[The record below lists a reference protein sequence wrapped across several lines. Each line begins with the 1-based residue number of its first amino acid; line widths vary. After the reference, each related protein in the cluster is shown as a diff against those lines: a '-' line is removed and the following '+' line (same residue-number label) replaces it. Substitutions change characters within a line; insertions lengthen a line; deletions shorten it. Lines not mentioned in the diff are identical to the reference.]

1 MTSFA
6 TAFNNV
12 TTTTNGDL
20 AYKSTLDA
28 NVDLFYQAGAS
39 RGKDIGMLFDK
50 AVAANEDIAVRTLLW
65 LRDAR
70 EGSGERQQF
79 KDLVLRLKPE
89 VIQKVIPLIPELGR
103 WDDLLVFLDTP
114 YERQA
119 MGVVAAGLNMSNG
132 LCAKWMPRK
141 GITAAKVRKVLGIK
155 SPKLWRQLLVSLT
168 DVVEQQMCSKDWSK
182 IEFGKVP
189 SVAAGRYIQAFLR
202 NAPEAY
208 NEYKER
214 LVKGEAK
221 INAAAVYPYDV
232 VKAAR
237 FGDKVVATA
246 QWNALPNYMEGVEE
260 RILPMIDVS
269 GSMTVPAGG
278 HGSNSVV
285 TCMDVAIALGL
296 YVAQRNVGQFKNVC
310 MTFSSQPQLYEVS
323 ADFAEALRQIEKWGY
338 LGMSTNIEKAFV
350 EILKRAKAHNVTADQ
365 MPTKLL
371 ILSDMQF
378 DYCVEGNGAYDSI
391 RRLYAASGYTLPQ
404 IVFWNI
410 NSSAGTCPVTVG
422 TQGTALV
429 SGFSPSILKGV
440 MTGELEP
447 VNVMLSTVMSERYA
461 Y

>member
-6 TAFNNV
+6 SAFNNATV
-12 TTTTNGDL
+12 TTNGDF

-39 RGKDIGMLFDK
+39 RGKDIGTLFDK
-50 AVAANEDIAVRTLLW
+50 AVSANEEIAVRTLLW

-70 EGSGERQQF
+70 EGAGERQQF
-79 KDLVLRLKPE
+79 KNLVLRLKPE
-89 VIQKVIPLIPELGR
+89 VIEKVIPLIPELGR

-119 MGVVAAGLNMSNG
+119 MGVVAAGLNLGNG

-141 GITAAKVRKVLGIK
+141 GVAAAKIRKILGIK
-155 SPKLWRQLLVSLT
+155 SPKLWRQYLVSLT
-168 DVVEQQMCSKDWSK
+168 DVVEQKMCAKDWTS

-221 INAAAVYPYDV
+221 INAGAVYPYDV
-232 VKAAR
+232 VIAAR
-237 FGDKVVATA
+237 HGNKQVAAA
-246 QWNALPNYMEGVEE
+246 QWAALPNYMEGVEE

-269 GSMTVPAGG
+269 GSMTCPAGG
-278 HGSNSVV
+278 YGSGSLV
-285 TCMDVAIALGL
+285 TCMDVAISLGL
-296 YVAQRNVGQFKNVC
+296 YVAQRNVGDFKNVC
-310 MTFSSQPQLYEVS
+310 MTFSSNPQLYQVS
-323 ADFAEALRQIEKWGY
+323 EKFDEALHQIAKWGY
-338 LGMSTNIEKAFV
+338 LGMDTNIEKAFV
-350 EILKRAKAHNVTADQ
+350 EILKRAKAHNVPADQ

-378 DYCVEGNGAYDSI
+378 NACVNGLGAFDSI
-391 RRLYAASGYTLPQ
+391 KSLYAASGYALPQ
-404 IVFWNI
+404 VVFWNI
-410 NSSAGTCPVTVG
+410 NSSAGTSPVTAG

-440 MTGELEP
+440 VSGELEP
-447 VNVMLSTVMSERYA
+447 VKVMLSTVMAERYK

>member
-6 TAFNNV
+6 TAFNNATV
-12 TTTTNGDL
+12 TTNGDF
-20 AYKSTLDA
+20 AYNSTLDA

-39 RGKDIGMLFDK
+39 RGKDIGSVFDK
-50 AVAANEDIAVRTLLW
+50 AVAANEEIAVRTLLW

-70 EGSGERQQF
+70 EGAGERQQF
-79 KDLVLRLKPE
+79 KNLVLRLKPE
-89 VIQKVIPLIPELGR
+89 VIEKVIPLIPELGR
-103 WDDLLVFLDTP
+103 WDDLLSFLDTP
-114 YERQA
+114 FERQA
-119 MGVVAAGLNMSNG
+119 MGVVAAGLNMNNG

-141 GITAAKVRKVLGIK
+141 GIKAAKIRKILGIK

-168 DVVEQQMCSKDWSK
+168 NVVEQQMCSKDWSN

-208 NEYKER
+208 TAYKDA

-232 VKAAR
+232 VKAFR
-237 FGDKVVATA
+237 YGDRAVAAA
-246 QWNALPNYMEGVEE
+246 QWAALPNYMEGVDE

-269 GSMTVPAGG
+269 GSMGQPAGG
-278 HGSNSVV
+278 HGSRSGV
-285 TCMDVAIALGL
+285 TCMDVAISLGI
-296 YVAQRNVGQFKNVC
+296 YVAHRNVGAFKNVMLSFHEQPRLC
-310 MTFSSQPQLYEVS
+310 QFSGSFSEAVDQVS
-323 ADFAEALRQIEKWGY
+323 SAPWG
-338 LGMSTNIEKAFV
+338 MNTNIEKAFV
-350 EILKRAKAHNVTADQ
+350 EVLKRAKAHNVAADQ
-365 MPTKLL
+365 MPTKVL

-378 DYCVEGNGAYDSI
+378 DHCVKGLGAFDSI
-391 RRLYAASGYTLPQ
+391 KQQYAASGYALPQ

-410 NSSAGTCPVTVG
+410 NSSAGTSPVTVG

-429 SGFSPSILKGV
+429 SGFSPSILKGIL
-440 MTGELEP
+440 TGELEP
-447 VNVMLSTVMSERYA
+447 VKVMLSIVMADRYA

>member
-1 MTSFA
+1 LTSFA
-6 TAFNNV
+6 TAFNNA
-12 TTTTNGDL
+12 TATTNGDT
-20 AYKSTLDA
+20 AFKSTLDA

-39 RGKDIGMLFDK
+39 RGKDISPLFDK
-50 AVAANEDIAVRTLLW
+50 ALSVNEEVAVRTLLW

-70 EGSGERQQF
+70 EGAGERQQF

-89 VIQKVIPLIPELGR
+89 VIEKVIPLIPELGR

-114 YERQA
+114 FERQA
-119 MGVVAAGLNMSNG
+119 MGVVAAGLNLGNG
-132 LCAKWMPRK
+132 LCAKWMPRN
-141 GITAAKVRKVLGIK
+141 GIAAAKIRKILGIK
-155 SPKLWRQLLVSLT
+155 SPKLWRQYLVSLT
-168 DVVEQQMCSKDWSK
+168 DVVEQKMCSKDWGS
-182 IEFGKVP
+182 IEFDKVP

-202 NAPEAY
+202 NAPDAY
-208 NEYKER
+208 AEYKER

-237 FGDKVVATA
+237 YGDKAVATA
-246 QWNALPNYMEGVEE
+246 QWNALPDYMAGVEE

-269 GSMTVPAGG
+269 GSMDVPAGG
-278 HGSNSVV
+278 HGSGSVV
-285 TCMDVAIALGL
+285 TCMDVAISLGL

-310 MTFSSQPQLYEVS
+310 MTFSSNPQLYEVPDNF
-323 ADFAEALRQIEKWGY
+323 ADAIRDIAKWGY
-338 LGMSTNIEKAFV
+338 LGMNTNIEKAFV
-350 EILKRAKAHNVTADQ
+350 EILSRAKAHNVAADQ

-378 DYCVEGNGAYDSI
+378 DHCVDGNGAFDSI

-404 IVFWNI
+404 IVFWDI
-410 NSSAGTCPVTVG
+410 NSQSGNFPVTIDA
-422 TQGTALV
+422 QGTALV

-440 MTGELEP
+440 VTGELSP
-447 VNVMLSTVMSERYA
+447 VNVMLKTVMSERYA

>member
-6 TAFNNV
+6 TAFNNA
-12 TTTTNGDL
+12 TATTNGDF

-39 RGKDIGMLFDK
+39 RGKDIGTVFDK
-50 AVAANEDIAVRTLLW
+50 AVVANEELAVRTLLW

-70 EGSGERQQF
+70 EGAGERQQF
-79 KDLVLRLKPE
+79 KNLVLRLKPE
-89 VIQKVIPLIPELGR
+89 VIQRVIPLIPELGR

-119 MGVVAAGLNMSNG
+119 MGVVAAGLNLGNG

-141 GITAAKVRKVLGIK
+141 GIVAAKIRKVLGIK
-155 SPKLWRQLLVSLT
+155 SPKLWRQYLVSLT
-168 DVVEQQMCSKDWSK
+168 DVVEQKMCSKDWSS
-182 IEFGKVP
+182 IEFDKVP

-202 NAPEAY
+202 NAPDAY

-232 VKAAR
+232 VKALR
-237 FGDKVVATA
+237 YGDAVVATA

-260 RILPMIDVS
+260 RILPMIDTS
-269 GSMTVPAGG
+269 GSMGCPAGG
-278 HGSNSVV
+278 HSSGSAV
-285 TCMDVAIALGL
+285 TCMDVAVSLGI
-296 YVAQRNVGQFKNVC
+296 YVAQRNVGAFKNV
-310 MTFSSQPQLYEVS
+310 MLSFHNQPKLFQFSGDLV
-323 ADFAEALRQIEKWGY
+323 EAVRQVIGAPWG
-338 LGMSTNIEKAFV
+338 MNTDIEKAFIEV
-350 EILKRAKAHNVTADQ
+350 LARAKAHNVAADQ
-365 MPTKLL
+365 MPTKVL

-378 DYCVEGNGAYDSI
+378 DFCVKGMGAYDSI
-391 RRLYAASGYTLPQ
+391 KRQYAASGYELPQ

-410 NSSAGTCPVTVG
+410 NSSAGTSPVKVG

-440 MTGELEP
+440 VSGELEP
-447 VNVMLSTVMSERYA
+447 VKVMLSIVMSERYA

>member
-1 MTSFA
+1 MISFA
-6 TAFNNV
+6 SAFNNA
-12 TTTTNGDL
+12 TATTNGD
-20 AYKSTLDA
+20 AAFKSTLDA

-39 RGKDIGMLFDK
+39 RGKDIGTLFDK
-50 AVAANEDIAVRTLLW
+50 ALASNEELAVRTLLW

-70 EGSGERQQF
+70 EGAGERQQF
-79 KDLVLRLKPE
+79 KDLVLRLRPE
-89 VIQKVIPLIPELGR
+89 VIEKVIPLIPELGR

-114 YERQA
+114 HERQA
-119 MGVVAAGLNMSNG
+119 MGVVAAGLNLGNG
-132 LCAKWMPRK
+132 LCAKWMPRN
-141 GITAAKVRKVLGIK
+141 GVTAAKIRKILGIK
-155 SPKLWRQLLVSLT
+155 SPASWRKHLVSQT
-168 DVVEQQMCSKDWSK
+168 NVVEQKMCAKDWGN
-182 IEFGKVP
+182 IEFDKVP

-202 NAPEAY
+202 NAPDAY
-208 NEYKER
+208 NDYKER

-237 FGDKVVATA
+237 YGDKVVATA

-269 GSMTVPAGG
+269 GSMSVPAGG
-278 HGSNSVV
+278 HASGSVV
-285 TCMDVAIALGL
+285 TCMDVAISLGL
-296 YVAQRNVGQFKNVC
+296 YVAQRNFGQFKNVC
-310 MTFSSQPQLYEVS
+310 MTFSSTPQLYQVS
-323 ADFAEALRQIEKWGY
+323 DNFADAIREIAGWGY
-338 LGMSTNIEKAFV
+338 LGMNTNIEKAFV
-350 EILKRAKAHNVTADQ
+350 EILSRAKAHNVAADQ

-378 DYCVEGNGAYDSI
+378 DHCVEGNGAFDSI

-410 NSSAGTCPVTVG
+410 NSTAGNFPVTIDA
-422 TQGTALV
+422 QGTALV

-440 MTGELEP
+440 VTGELSP
-447 VNVMLSTVMSERYA
+447 VNVMLKTVMSERYA